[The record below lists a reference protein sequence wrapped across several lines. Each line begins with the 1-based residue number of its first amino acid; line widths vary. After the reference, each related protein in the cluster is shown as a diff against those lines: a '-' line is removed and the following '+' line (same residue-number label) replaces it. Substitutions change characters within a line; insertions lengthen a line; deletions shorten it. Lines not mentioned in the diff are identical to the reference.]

1 VTEHVDTPVDGI
13 VILPLQKKPS
23 LQKMM
28 EFNPNIK
35 SLTIK
40 LSDDVMSVRDQK
52 KNNVYEYEKA
62 FVSVMPHNLQNDF
75 LQVENRVVTSKL
87 KKSEMSLMS

>member
-1 VTEHVDTPVDGI
+1 
-13 VILPLQKKPS
+13 
-23 LQKMM
+23 MM